1 MENILAVKGI
11 KKSFGGV
18 HALKGVDLTI
28 KKGETH
34 CLAGENGC
42 GKSTIIKVISGFYK
56 PDGGSIEVDGKE
68 YPVMTPADAIK
79 AGIQVIYQDF
89 SIFPNL
95 TVIENLAFNQ
105 VLANG
110 KKFVNRK
117 EFRKIAEEAVAKINF
132 QVDMDALVETLPV
145 ADKQLI
151 AISRALLDNAKL
163 IIMDEPTTA
172 LTKKEVRRLFEIIA
186 DLKKNGIT
194 ILFVSHKLDEVFEI
208 SDSITILRSGEN
220 VISCPASE
228 MTEEKFA
235 YYMTGRHFD
244 HQELADHKKREFGE
258 EVLSVEHLSAPGF
271 EDISFSLHKGEILGI
286 TGQLGS
292 GRTELSL
299 SLFGLNKPTAGK
311 ITVEGK
317 EAKLTDVSKAE
328 ELGIA
333 LVPEDRLTEGLFLP
347 QSIIKNITV
356 TRFDALAG
364 KLGFIRGDSLVEE
377 SANWVKELGV
387 ATKNHEF
394 PVQTLSG
401 GNQQKVVLAKWLAN
415 SPKIL
420 ILNGPTVGVD
430 IGAKYDIHKLL
441 HTLAAEGMAIIVV
454 SDDTAEVIAT
464 CDSAIVMHDGRI
476 TGILEKEDL
485 TEAKLAEAA
494 I

>member
-1 MENILAVKGI
+1 M
-11 KKSFGGV
+11 
-18 HALKGVDLTI
+18 
-28 KKGETH
+28 
-34 CLAGENGC
+34 
-42 GKSTIIKVISGFYK
+42 
-56 PDGGSIEVDGKE
+56 
-68 YPVMTPADAIK
+68 
-79 AGIQVIYQDF
+79 
-89 SIFPNL
+89 
-95 TVIENLAFNQ
+95 
-105 VLANG
+105 
-110 KKFVNRK
+110 
-117 EFRKIAEEAVAKINF
+117 
-132 QVDMDALVETLPV
+132 
-145 ADKQLI
+145 
-151 AISRALLDNAKL
+151 
-163 IIMDEPTTA
+163 
-172 LTKKEVRRLFEIIA
+172 
-186 DLKKNGIT
+186 
-194 ILFVSHKLDEVFEI
+194 FEI

-441 HTLAAEGMAIIVV
+441 HKLAAEGMAIIVV